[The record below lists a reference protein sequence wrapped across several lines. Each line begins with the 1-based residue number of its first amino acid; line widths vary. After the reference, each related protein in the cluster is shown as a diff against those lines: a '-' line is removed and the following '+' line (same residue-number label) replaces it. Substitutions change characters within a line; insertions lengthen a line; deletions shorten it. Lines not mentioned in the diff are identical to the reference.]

1 MTTEHPKVIAD
12 ISMSLDG
19 YVTSE
24 GGLADLAQTS
34 LFPSSTVAPIAPR
47 IPWRHRFRRAVRS
60 WRVNVGWSLEQIA
73 RRLRTFE

>member
-34 LFPSSTVAPIAPR
+34 LFPSSTVAPIAR
-47 IPWRHRFRRAVRS
+47 GFHGGTDSGVR
-60 WRVNVGWSLEQIA
+60 
-73 RRLRTFE
+73 